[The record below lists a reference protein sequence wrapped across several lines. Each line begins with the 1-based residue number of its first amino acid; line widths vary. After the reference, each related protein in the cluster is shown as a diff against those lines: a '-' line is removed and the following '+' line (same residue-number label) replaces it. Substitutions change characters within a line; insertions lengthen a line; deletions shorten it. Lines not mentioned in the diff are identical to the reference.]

1 MINLLEVNQD
11 ITLSRLSYSDT
22 TPIFSLIDKHRENLR
37 NWLPFVDFT
46 IKPSDTE
53 AFIGSLFMP
62 HSREMVFTI
71 RYKEEV
77 AGLIG
82 YKDIDRHN
90 RKLEIGY
97 WLAPPFVGNGIITQ
111 SLKVLIDKAFDQLE
125 MNRIQIRCAVG
136 NLRSSN
142 VPRRLNF
149 TFEGIERHGEN
160 LNNRFVDLE
169 IFGLLRSEW
178 KNETL

>member
-1 MINLLEVNQD
+1 MINTLKVNQE

-22 TPIFSLIDKHRENLR
+22 TPIFSLIDKNRESLR
-37 NWLPFVDFT
+37 IWLPFVDFT
-46 IKPSDTE
+46 LKPSDTE
-53 AFIGSLFMP
+53 AFIGSLFTP
-62 HSREMVFTI
+62 QCREMVFLI
-71 RYKEEV
+71 RYKDEV

-97 WLAPPFVGNGIITQ
+97 WLAPPFVGNGIVSQ
-111 SLKVLIDKAFDQLE
+111 SLKVLIDAAFNQLE
-125 MNRIQIRCAVG
+125 MNRVQIRCAVG

-142 VPRRLNF
+142 IPKRLNF
-149 TFEGIERHGEN
+149 AFEGIERQGEN

-169 IFGLLRSEW
+169 IYGLLQSEW
-178 KNETL
+178 ENERH